1 MVQNKTQGSFIRS
14 AVEGPVRIA
23 VFIALL
29 VGGFYFSACSK
40 SQPAADVSYEE
51 AQQMLE
57 QGEYAAAA
65 EALARIFAEDQ
76 TDAEAAFAL
85 GLAYFNAGQ
94 YEKAR
99 EAFENSLEVDP
110 GRAAAV
116 HHNLGALAY
125 QVGEMQTAVEEFQAA
140 LAEDPNDPDTH
151 YQLGATYLTMAQPTA
166 QDQQPDEALLE
177 KARQE
182 LERALELAPNK
193 PEALVGLGNYY
204 MVMNQF
210 SEAIETLELAVE
222 KNPQM
227 REALF
232 ALGRAYAVNGQIER
246 AKETLNAF
254 LDTDPPDV
262 WASQAREILAQL
274 GE

>member
-1 MVQNKTQGSFIRS
+1 
-14 AVEGPVRIA
+14 
-23 VFIALL
+23 
-29 VGGFYFSACSK
+29 
-40 SQPAADVSYEE
+40 
-51 AQQMLE
+51 MLA
-57 QGEYAAAA
+57 QGEYAAAV
-65 EALARIFAEDQ
+65 EALEYIVGED
-76 TDAEAAFAL
+76 TSNAEAAFAL

-99 EAFENSLEVDP
+99 EAFENSLELDS

-125 QVGEMQTAVEEFQAA
+125 QVGEMQEAVKEFQAA
-140 LAEDPNDPDTH
+140 LEADPDDPDTH

-166 QDQQPDEALLE
+166 EGQQPDMGLLE
-177 KARQE
+177 QARQE

-210 SEAIETLELAVE
+210 PEAIEKLELAVE
-222 KNPQM
+222 ENPTM

-232 ALGRAYAVNGQIER
+232 ALGRAYAVNGQIAR
-246 AKETLNAF
+246 AKETLQMF
-254 LDTDPPDV
+254 LDTDPPEV
-262 WASQAREILAQL
+262 WAGQARDILMQL